1 MNIPEYIKIPKPM
14 LVCDACND
22 ILINGYGKVLKDCE
36 WNKWGLVCKK
46 HKMKDF
52 EVYERYIE
60 GDKISKTHQLFKPMV
75 MMFYGKNEEDF

>member
-1 MNIPEYIKIPKPM
+1 VINIPIFKTKNNELY
-14 LVCDACND
+14 LD
-22 ILINGYGKVLKDCE
+22 GKVLKDCE
-36 WNKWGLVCKK
+36 WNKWGLVCNK

-75 MMFYGKNEEDF
+75 IMFYGKNEEDF